1 MNKWAI
7 TTNEQNENNA
17 NEIKYLC
24 CAALLKSYT
33 NNLLGGEKKKC
44 LSLLRKALHIE
55 GECSCFFS
63 DQLLKA
69 YSVFLLRIILRSTLS
84 LWLHFSVCWL
94 KQLYFHA
101 DFLPN
106 QLDTL
111 YCILCLPHSS
121 CWKVFVGLYFNSAFF
136 SVIKGPKFEN
146 KPSC

>member
-17 NEIKYLC
+17 NKIKYLC

-111 YCILCLPHSS
+111 YCILCLLTAPVEKSLLGYILT
-121 CWKVFVGLYFNSAFF
+121 VLF
-136 SVIKGPKFEN
+136 SQ
-146 KPSC
+146 S